1 MFGVQPEAIYQRYK
15 VIARRA
21 GLKPRMVRYALA
33 SLEAKGLVQLVRRGR
48 LNEAEDFLTAMI
60 DDGVEPLRAHLA
72 RADVRRRRDAAAC
85 TAALAALTA
94 APAAIRVERV
104 EVQLRRAPT
113 SGYAVAVSYTNL
125 RTADRRARTVTV

>member
-1 MFGVQPEAIYQRYK
+1 M
-15 VIARRA
+15 
-21 GLKPRMVRYALA
+21 LLLLLA
-33 SLEAKGLVQLVRRGR
+33 SGELAAEQVALV
-48 LNEAEDFLTAMI
+48 
-60 DDGVEPLRAHLA
+60 A
-72 RADVRRRRDAAAC
+72 R
-85 TAALAALTA
+85 ALAALTA